1 MLVSQLINSFIASIG
16 TCWACISP
24 NLKCQKWE
32 KNVWLY
38 QWNISYY
45 QIYSTN
51 GLLNTYLPLL
61 GRGEGFKN
69 LKMSTYEP
77 DDLLYLFVGV
87 SMTKRQWHCTGIS
100 VLIHACMCFLERDL
114 FTWNNLNWTNV
125 DRYILPPRWY
135 FLLHMTLKL
144 YFFQLYMCTN

>member
-1 MLVSQLINSFIASIG
+1 MTSTLYITKRKFLLQKVLHPI
-16 TCWACISP
+16 ISP
-24 NLKCQKWE
+24 HGIVYSLNLE
-32 KNVWLY
+32 KQNKKFKSTNFLLFPSAAHKYTTHHLFIV
-38 QWNISYY
+38 NKASFG
-45 QIYSTN
+45 IYSTN

-114 FTWNNLNWTNV
+114 FT
-125 DRYILPPRWY
+125 
-135 FLLHMTLKL
+135 
-144 YFFQLYMCTN
+144 